1 MTSTVSRLA
10 IVRLVAL
17 AASSVA
23 LLAFTLAA
31 TATPRTTSATW
42 TADER
47 ALLRSLSLSALEKLP
62 ADPSN
67 KYADDSAAMLL
78 GGRLFF
84 DTRLSGNGKVSCATC
99 HAPDKGFQD
108 GLPLGKGVGTAGRRT
123 MPIAGTAHSPWQFW
137 DGRADSHWAQALG
150 PLESPAEHGG
160 DRTQYAHVMRA
171 HYKDAYEAVFG
182 ALPDLRGLPER
193 AGPVPDTTRSRAWAR
208 IVPVRQDEI
217 SRVYANIGKAIAAYE
232 RKIVFTP
239 ARFDRFVEAELA
251 GRQHTVTDAFS
262 DDERAGLRLFIGK
275 ANCSTCHNGSL
286 LTDNHFHNTGVPQ
299 STDGAAND
307 SGRTTGVRAVM
318 ASEFNCVGK
327 HSDAKRDDCSELRF
341 AVSEGSELVRA
352 FKTPSLRNA
361 VTRPPF
367 MHAGQFA
374 SISDVLAH
382 YNRAPTAP
390 AGKTELKRLR
400 LSDSELRQ
408 LEAFL
413 NTLVSPVGF
422 PGATV
427 SRGATAAP

>member
-1 MTSTVSRLA
+1 
-10 IVRLVAL
+10 
-17 AASSVA
+17 
-23 LLAFTLAA
+23 
-31 TATPRTTSATW
+31 
-42 TADER
+42 
-47 ALLRSLSLSALEKLP
+47 
-62 ADPSN
+62 
-67 KYADDSAAMLL
+67 
-78 GGRLFF
+78 
-84 DTRLSGNGKVSCATC
+84 
-99 HAPDKGFQD
+99 
-108 GLPLGKGVGTAGRRT
+108 
-123 MPIAGTAHSPWQFW
+123 
-137 DGRADSHWAQALG
+137 
-150 PLESPAEHGG
+150 
-160 DRTQYAHVMRA
+160 
-171 HYKDAYEAVFG
+171 VFG

-251 GRQHTVTDAFS
+251 GRRHTVTDAFS